1 MDLSVSDVFTVTVNF
16 VFQESHS
23 LVYDEMKKKGYVEK
37 IDVLTATLVQK
48 EEALAISERHL
59 ASLQEAVRLHNED
72 KQVT

>member
-1 MDLSVSDVFTVTVNF
+1 M
-16 VFQESHS
+16 
-23 LVYDEMKKKGYVEK
+23 YDEMKKKGYVEK

-72 KQVT
+72 KQVTQ

>member
-1 MDLSVSDVFTVTVNF
+1 M
-16 VFQESHS
+16 
-23 LVYDEMKKKGYVEK
+23 YDEMKKKGYVEK

-72 KQVT
+72 KQVTAFLNKCVKLVM